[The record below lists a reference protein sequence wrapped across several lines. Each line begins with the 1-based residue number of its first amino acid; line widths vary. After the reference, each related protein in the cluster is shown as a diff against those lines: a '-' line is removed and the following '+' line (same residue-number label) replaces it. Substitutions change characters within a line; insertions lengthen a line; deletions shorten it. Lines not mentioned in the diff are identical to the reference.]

1 MIYNLYLIL
10 RYTKNYSQSMCKH
23 FILSNI
29 RTAWRISWIEWQL
42 PRDQNLKYVMN
53 LIYGTN
59 FMKQLSTCTWYRSF
73 VITYTLGWMWG
84 PITNVYQRR
93 IVEFD
98 KENPIVKDVQIS
110 WLLPKH
116 ELSFL
121 LNPVN
126 NISCKIR

>member
-29 RTAWRISWIEWQL
+29 RTALTHFMNRVTVAQGSKFKICNEF
-42 PRDQNLKYVMN
+42 NLRN
-53 LIYGTN
+53 Q

-73 VITYTLGWMWG
+73 VITYTLGWMRG

-98 KENPIVKDVQIS
+98 IGNPIVKDVQIS